1 MTDKEL
7 LLKTWEKQLGDHYI
21 YDPACKRFYFAGDLW
36 NFSRDLIQAAT
47 ASERAR
53 VIGILEKA
61 KWPEWV
67 SKGQGGMFGSAGW
80 DTANSHAVEAHN
92 KDIDSAVNKIKNGG
106 F

>member
-1 MTDKEL
+1 MTDKETEEI
-7 LLKTWEKQLGDHYI
+7 KVIWNETCEKI
-21 YDPACKRFYFAGDLW
+21 KRE
-36 NFSRDLIQAAT
+36 AT